1 MGTRF
6 AWNICLK
13 RHQVSRVDRW
23 SCRCCSCFE
32 GSGRSPWRRAKG
44 AKEVPVD
51 VRDILRASDRI
62 GGWVSFFVQT
72 WLVKLEST
80 FQAWAAAKAAETA
93 AQRLA
98 GTLLY
103 GFGASGCAVRPQVA
117 HLSRWPRLIR
127 HLIWE
132 WWAAQLFYWSC
143 IRKLAMVQFSTVWC
157 VKVSDVEMF
166 KMFRLFL
173 IISFWFPTL
182 RAIPA
187 LAGLGCLESRS
198 WDWSQRGAQIDGW
211 SLKSWFK
218 EMVTWR
224 NNRVIWCHIVIWCH
238 MYIYGHL
245 CAYIITHIYIY
256 I

>member
-1 MGTRF
+1 MSLFFCPNLISQIG
-6 AWNICLK
+6 IHIPGLGGS
-13 RHQVSRVDRW
+13 Q
-23 SCRCCSCFE
+23 SCRDCS
-32 GSGRSPWRRAKG
+32 STVGRHLA
-44 AKEVPVD
+44 
-51 VRDILRASDRI
+51 VRVRGEWLCSETA
-62 GGWVSFFVQT
+62 GGTSQP
-72 WLVKLEST
+72 L
-80 FQAWAAAKAAETA
+80 AAADP
-93 AQRLA
+93 
-98 GTLLY
+98 TLDL
-103 GFGASGCAVRPQVA
+103 
-117 HLSRWPRLIR
+117 
-127 HLIWE
+127 E

-245 CAYIITHIYIY
+245 CAYIITYIY